1 MTRMSEQRLERKITV
16 ILATDVVA
24 YSKHVEADETGTI
37 NTYRDREAIL
47 LTLIEDFRGRVF
59 NTAGDSVLAEFASA
73 VDAVEC
79 AAAFQTR
86 IVEIN
91 DRPDAGR
98 KLAFRIGINMGD
110 VVLQDGNLLGDG
122 VNIAARLEALAQ
134 PNGVLVSKSVHD
146 LVAPKTTL
154 SFTDLGLQK
163 VKDNEFHAFDLMLDH
178 TEKRRLKRAGG
189 RGLTAIAAALVVAV
203 LAGAAFLMTAGDKL
217 DEKPGGKPDDR
228 SDNRGQ
234 AVLAT
239 SIPVI
244 LVEPIDVSE
253 DDRELQKP
261 FTESVISGLSGFR
274 GINVLS
280 SNNSFFI
287 ANAGLS
293 DPQIAAQF
301 NVDFIVRG
309 TIQTYGNRSRMN
321 VSLADLA
328 QNKVMWSD
336 QIDFT
341 IDEIFDLQDRVND
354 AILSQLQIDAVAG
367 DIVNDLRDYAGSFE
381 FLTLYLNWSTEIQ
394 KWDPESHKRAAT
406 FLDSMRALDADNL
419 LLHNATGWQT
429 FQKIAFGL
437 STDFAGDVDIMKQRN
452 QLAID
457 TMGRGEDYAQ
467 RAMFEYFFFS
477 KTCEAAL
484 ADIETA
490 LGRGQNVRVHQI
502 TGAIYAACE
511 RVEEAVIYNRK
522 ALAAT
527 PNDTGWFLTVDL
539 VSNLWKLDRYDDIR
553 EVIEDKI
560 DAADMDQ
567 RVLAIFAVVEHAA
580 GNTDRAEAL
589 LARATTSGLVPDR
602 IKTWLRGQ
610 PAALKLIEQINE
622 IAPF

>member
-1 MTRMSEQRLERKITV
+1 MSEQRLERKITV

-24 YSKHVEADETGTI
+24 YSKHVEADETDTI
-37 NTYRDREAIL
+37 KTYRDREAIL
-47 LTLIEDFRGRVF
+47 LKLIDDFRGRVF

-98 KLAFRIGINMGD
+98 KLAFRIGVNMGD
-110 VVLQDGNLLGDG
+110 VVQQDGNLLGDG

-134 PNGVLVSKSVHD
+134 PNGVSVSKSVHD
-146 LVAPKTTL
+146 LVAPKTAL
-154 SFTDLGLQK
+154 GFTDLGLQK
-163 VKDNEFHAFDLMLDH
+163 VKDNEFHAFDLMLEH
-178 TEKRRLKRAGG
+178 TEKRSLTRAGG
-189 RGLTAIAAALVVAV
+189 RGLTVIVAALVVAAAAI
-203 LAGAAFLMTAGDKL
+203 AGAAFLMTAGDRPAE
-217 DEKPGGKPDDR
+217 D
-228 SDNRGQ
+228 GQ
-234 AVLAT
+234 DAVAT

-253 DDRELQKP
+253 GDRELQKP
-261 FTESVISGLSGFR
+261 FTESVISGLSDFR

-381 FLTLYLNWSTEIQ
+381 FLTLYLNWSTELQ
-394 KWDPESHKRAAT
+394 KWDPESHKRAET
-406 FLDSMRALDADNL
+406 FLQEMRALDPGNL
-419 LLHNATGWQT
+419 LLHSATGWQT

-437 STDFAGDVDIMKQRN
+437 STNFAGDVDIMKQRN
-452 QLAID
+452 ELAID

-477 KTCEAAL
+477 KTCAAAL
-484 ADIETA
+484 ADVKTA

-502 TGAIYAACE
+502 TGGIYAACD

-553 EVIEDKI
+553 DVVENKI

-567 RVLAIFAVVEHAA
+567 RILAIFAVVEHKA
-580 GNTDRAEAL
+580 GNTRRAEEL

-610 PAALKLIEQINE
+610 PAAFRLIDQINE

>member
-1 MTRMSEQRLERKITV
+1 MSEQRLERKITV

-24 YSKHVEADETGTI
+24 YSKHVEEDETGTI
-37 NTYRDREAIL
+37 RTYRDREAIL
-47 LTLIEDFRGRVF
+47 LSLIEAFRGRVF
-59 NTAGDSVLAEFASA
+59 NTGGDSVLAEFASA

-79 AAAFQTR
+79 AAAFQSR
-86 IVEIN
+86 MVEIN
-91 DRPDAGR
+91 ETPDSGR
-98 KLAFRIGINMGD
+98 KLAFRIGVNMGD
-110 VVLQDGNLLGDG
+110 VVQQQGNLLGDG
-122 VNIAARLEALAQ
+122 VNIAARLESLAQ
-134 PNGVLVSKSVHD
+134 PNGVSVSKSVHD
-146 LVAPKTTL
+146 LVAPKTAL
-154 SFTDLGLQK
+154 GFTDLGLQK
-163 VKDNEFHAFDLMLDH
+163 VKDNEFHAFDLMLAH
-178 TEKRRLKRAGG
+178 TQKRSLRRAGG
-189 RGLTAIAAALVVAV
+189 RRLAAIAATVVAAAFAI
-203 LAGAAFLMTAGDKL
+203 AGAAFLMT
-217 DEKPGGKPDDR
+217 PGDR
-228 SDNRGQ
+228 SDVNGQ
-234 AVLAT
+234 DAVAT

-244 LVEPIDVSE
+244 LVEPIGVSE
-253 DDRELQKP
+253 GDKELQRP
-261 FTESVISGLSGFR
+261 FTESVISGLSDFR

-287 ANAGLS
+287 ANSGLS
-293 DPQIAAQF
+293 DPQIADKF
-301 NVDFIVRG
+301 NVDYIVRG

-341 IDEIFDLQDRVND
+341 LDGIFEVQDRVND
-354 AILSQLQIDAVAG
+354 AILSQLQVEAVVG
-367 DIVNDLRDYAGSFE
+367 DIVNDLREYAGSFE

-394 KWDPESHKRAAT
+394 KWDPESHERAET
-406 FLDSMRALDADNL
+406 FLRGMRDLDPDNL

-429 FQKIAFGL
+429 FQKVAFGL
-437 STDFAGDVDIMKQRN
+437 STDFEGDVDIMKRRN

-457 TMGRGEDYAQ
+457 TMGRGEDFAQ

-484 ADIETA
+484 ADVETA
-490 LGRGQNVRVHQI
+490 LKRGQNVRIHQM
-502 TGAIYAACE
+502 TGGIYAACD

-553 EVIEDKI
+553 DVIEDKI

-567 RVLAIFAVVEHAA
+567 RVLAIFAVVEHKA
-580 GNTDRAEAL
+580 GNTRRAEEL
-589 LARATTSGLVPDR
+589 LARATASGLVPDR
-602 IKTWLRGQ
+602 IKAWLRGQ
-610 PAALKLIEQINE
+610 PAAFRLIDQINE